1 MFEELKTIT
10 SCSHDLM
17 VLPNLMKIPAN
28 INIDVFDPMKK
39 AEQEI
44 TISFRIGLTNVWF
57 NNIKENE
64 LSPSQVEIIF
74 EEIKEGKEEVNY
86 MNSLKKH

>member
-1 MFEELKTIT
+1 
-10 SCSHDLM
+10 M
-17 VLPNLMKIPAN
+17 VLPNLMKIPADMHLDN
-28 INIDVFDPMKK
+28 FDPTKK
-39 AEQEI
+39 AEQEK
-44 TISFRIGLTNVWF
+44 TISFRIGLTNDSLIIKS
-57 NNIKENE
+57 NI

>member
-1 MFEELKTIT
+1 M
-10 SCSHDLM
+10 H
-17 VLPNLMKIPAN
+17 
-28 INIDVFDPMKK
+28 IDDFDPMKK

-44 TISFRIGLTNVWF
+44 TISFRIGLTNVSF

-64 LSPSQVEIIF
+64 FSPNQVEIIF

>member
-1 MFEELKTIT
+1 
-10 SCSHDLM
+10 M

-44 TISFRIGLTNVWF
+44 TISFRIWLTNVSF